1 MASEEALDGGTLTTL
16 SPQELKAKL
25 DDDAVVIIDVR
36 TPQEYAFQ
44 HIEGALLLPLAELEA
59 RRVPH
64 GDKPV
69 VLYCGSGVRSK
80 RAAGVCLQAGT
91 TTMMHLGGGFGAWK
105 EAGMSYRGVDPM
117 TGAPKT
123 MG

>member
-1 MASEEALDGGTLTTL
+1 MATEETIEGGTLTTL
-16 SPQELKAKL
+16 SPQELQAQL
-25 DDDAVVIIDVR
+25 EADEVVIVDVR

-59 RRVPH
+59 SRVPH

-69 VLYCGSGVRSK
+69 VFYCGSGARSK
-80 RAAGVCLQAGT
+80 RAATICLKAGT
-91 TTMMHLGGGFGAWK
+91 STMRHLGGGFGAWK
-105 EAGMSYRGVDPM
+105 EAGLSYRGVDPM